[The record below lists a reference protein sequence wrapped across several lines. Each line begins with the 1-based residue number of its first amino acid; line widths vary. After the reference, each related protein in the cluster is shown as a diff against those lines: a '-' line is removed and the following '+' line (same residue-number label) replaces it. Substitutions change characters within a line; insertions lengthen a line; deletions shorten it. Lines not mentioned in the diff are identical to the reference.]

1 MITVIQAAFLGLL
14 QGVSELFPVSSL
26 GHSILFPK
34 LFGWNISL
42 DAPNFLSFIVLTH
55 LATALVLLGFY
66 WKEWFMIIRGVLQ
79 RDVLY
84 TKLLTLLIIGTI
96 PAGLLG
102 LIFEHKLRALFSTTW
117 IVSVCLILNG
127 VFLFAIEKYKSTKIV
142 NRKIETLSFVQ
153 ACKIGVLQS
162 FALIPGFSRSGFSM
176 GGGLIEGLDHSQ
188 AVRFSFLLATPII
201 LAASVLEI
209 PKLFHQQDLAQ
220 GSISG
225 SSLFVGVVC
234 AAVGAYVA
242 VRFLEKYVQTKN
254 LKPFA
259 YYCIGFGFLAL
270 FLLR

>member
-1 MITVIQAAFLGLL
+1 
-14 QGVSELFPVSSL
+14 
-26 GHSILFPK
+26 
-34 LFGWNISL
+34 
-42 DAPNFLSFIVLTH
+42 
-55 LATALVLLGFY
+55 
-66 WKEWFMIIRGVLQ
+66 
-79 RDVLY
+79 
-84 TKLLTLLIIGTI
+84 
-96 PAGLLG
+96 
-102 LIFEHKLRALFSTTW
+102 
-117 IVSVCLILNG
+117 
-127 VFLFAIEKYKSTKIV
+127 
-142 NRKIETLSFVQ
+142 
-153 ACKIGVLQS
+153 
-162 FALIPGFSRSGFSM
+162 M